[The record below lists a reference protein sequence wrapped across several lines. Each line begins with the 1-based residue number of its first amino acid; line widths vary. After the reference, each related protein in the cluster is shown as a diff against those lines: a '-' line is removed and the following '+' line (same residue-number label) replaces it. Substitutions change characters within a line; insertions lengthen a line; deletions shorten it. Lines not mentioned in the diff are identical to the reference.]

1 MFSRIYVR
9 YYNKYYK
16 IGGFYDK
23 KIFLTFLVF
32 ISLLL
37 ISCNG
42 KNSAFYSAKNPY
54 MINKETLEKEIASIK
69 HS

>member
-1 MFSRIYVR
+1 MT
-9 YYNKYYK
+9 
-16 IGGFYDK
+16 K